1 MPISL
6 PSLSRR
12 RFLGLSLGASAAALL
27 NRAGFAADK
36 EVDPNR
42 VFLLSDLHI
51 SVERE
56 KNERGT
62 VMFKNLQQVAAE
74 MLAMETRAGNI
85 IVNGDCAHRS
95 GLTGDYTNLLEL
107 LKPVRE
113 GGMPVHLAMGNHDH
127 RENVWAAFDSKDSRT
142 AVEGRHITTVKT
154 PRANIFILDSLDKV
168 NVTPGVLGDK
178 QLAWLSSTL
187 DASADKPAI
196 IMVHHQPDD
205 RPQPRGLVDT
215 KALLDVLLPRK
226 QVKLL
231 LYGHTHVW
239 EPTKREDLHCVN
251 LPAVAYVFKEG
262 KANGWVDMKLEET
275 GATLQLH
282 CIKND
287 HEQHMQKVEL
297 KWRV

>member
-6 PSLSRR
+6 MPLSRR
-12 RFLGLSLGASAAALL
+12 RFLGSSIAAGAALL
-27 NRAGFAADK
+27 GRFGFAADK

-51 SVERE
+51 AADRA
-56 KNERGT
+56 KAERGT
-62 VMFKNLQQVAAE
+62 VMVKNLEQVCAE
-74 MLAMETRAGNI
+74 MLAMDTRAGNI
-85 IVNGDCAHRS
+85 VVNGDCAHRS
-95 GLTGDYTNLLEL
+95 GETGDYANLLEL
-107 LKPVRE
+107 FKPVRE
-113 GGMPVHLAMGNHDH
+113 SGMPVHLGMGNHDR
-127 RENVWAAFDSKDSRT
+127 RENVWAAFDLKDTRT
-142 AVEGRHITTVKT
+142 AVEGRQITTIKT
-154 PRANIFILDSLDKV
+154 PRANIFVLDSLDKV

-187 DASADKPAI
+187 DAAADKPAV

-205 RPQPRGLVDT
+205 RPEPKGLVDT
-215 KALLDVLLPRK
+215 KALLNVLLPRK
-226 QVKLL
+226 HVKLL

-239 EPTKREDLHCVN
+239 APTQREDLHCVN

-262 KANGWVDMKLEET
+262 LANGWVDMKLEEK

-287 HEQHMQKVEL
+287 HEQHMQKVDL
-297 KWRV
+297 KWRA